1 MSWYVA
7 GPFAEDYVSS
17 FDSEKGNDK
26 VWLGKVEKKGA
37 QLVPQSGLGRQVAN
51 KGAQLAF
58 VKNPAFEANGFFH
71 CETVNAIP

>member
-17 FDSEKGNDK
+17 FDSEKGTDK
-26 VWLGKVEKKGA
+26 VWLGKVEK
-37 QLVPQSGLGRQVAN
+37 